1 MRDQCSISTES
12 VYVRTTH
19 CGNKTLDNAER
30 MREKTLR
37 QMSLRALLIDWL
49 YYNLTN

>member
-30 MREKTLR
+30 MRGKHSGR
-37 QMSLRALLIDWL
+37 
-49 YYNLTN
+49 